1 MPLAI
6 TLRLDPVANA
16 RVEAMVVTLT
26 ERLPDAYPPHI
37 TLAVLSDIVDAMELA
52 RVLSAKVLE
61 WPALEVTFAGFGVFP
76 TEPAALWLAPAPTK
90 LLLELHR
97 LVSALVGVDSVHRHY
112 RPDAWMPHDAA
123 GRRTSRPMAR
133 LTRSA
138 CCLPTGRRYQLSW
151 DAWIWSG
158 SSPSESSGMDRW
170 LQQTRAAR
178 FTVNARM
185 IVL

>member
-16 RVEAMVVTLT
+16 RVEAMVATLT

-37 TLAVLSDIVDAMELA
+37 TLAVLSDAVDAMELA
-52 RVLSAKVLE
+52 RVLSAKVVE

-76 TEPAALWLAPAPTK
+76 TEPAVLWLAPTPTK

-112 RPDAWMPHDAA
+112 RLDAWMPHVTLATDLTPHGAADAIRMLSA
-123 GRRTSRPMAR
+123 DWSPLSAELVRMDLVRFEPVRVLWHGSMATAVPR
-133 LTRSA
+133 Q
-138 CCLPTGRRYQLSW
+138 P
-151 DAWIWSG
+151 
-158 SSPSESSGMDRW
+158 SSPSTPG
-170 LQQTRAAR
+170 
-178 FTVNARM
+178 
-185 IVL
+185 